1 MAVRSTVRDAQR
13 TIAALD
19 KAHTHA
25 AARLDRVIARRAEA
39 IAEQDRLVA
48 EARDE
53 VERTVG
59 EMAAV
64 VGVELTAGLL
74 GRDPADVRR
83 LAKAADTPGTARAST
98 VVTAARRPGRPSRT
112 QPAGSSPADL
122 GGTHPGR
129 DEGLGL

>member
-25 AARLDRVIARRAEA
+25 AAHLDRVIARRAEA

-48 EARDE
+48 EARGE
-53 VERTVG
+53 VDRTVR

-74 GRDPADVRR
+74 GRYPAEIRR
-83 LAKAADTPGTARAST
+83 LAKTAGT
-98 VVTAARRPGRPSRT
+98 VVTATRRPGRPSRT

-129 DEGLGL
+129 DKRPGL

>member
-13 TIAALD
+13 TIAVLD
-19 KAHTHA
+19 KAHTQA
-25 AARLDRVIARRAEA
+25 AARFDRVIARRAEA

-74 GRDPADVRR
+74 GRDPAEIRR
-83 LAKAADTPGTARAST
+83 LAKAVDTPGTARAGT
-98 VVTAARRPGRPSRT
+98 VVTATRRPGRPFRA

-129 DEGLGL
+129 DKRPGL